1 MINCIGTWGCTTKSN
16 STNTRSWCNF
26 QDIIQYNIFFS
37 ALQKISFKISYEGR
51 IKSRPSNRFY
61 NSEFNNNQSN
71 KKPMNL
77 NWTHCKPIIKYVL
90 IDFKYEKTSRS
101 HLRPTSFFHPS
112 SYKKIWLKRWW
123 SWIWKRAQHRN
134 KRSIVFSQ

>member
-1 MINCIGTWGCTTKSN
+1 MINCIHKAVQLNLTVLTHVPGAIFKTSF
-16 STNTRSWCNF
+16 S
-26 QDIIQYNIFFS
+26 IIFFFS